1 MRKTAKTLTS
11 AALVCSL
18 LAACGQDTLDSRQID
33 TAGGL
38 AYKHGSDDPFT
49 GTVAFK
55 DTIPNNLENY
65 WTTNIA
71 STPGR
76 STNAQDLTGCE
87 EHFAKGLVDGDAFCT
102 GTGGDKAFTLHY
114 ADEQFDG
121 PSKLYNP
128 ETGALV
134 KSLNWSSGK
143 LNGETKIYTY
153 DGKQLVSQ
161 VPWNNGQADG
171 AVKAWNTKGEQVTD
185 AVFKNGQIDS
195 GTVGTDDGSTKIST
209 EFREGKPNGQYT
221 KLTEQGD
228 VVQKGTFV
236 GGLRDGAWEDRDLSV
251 EDIIVQVTTA
261 ASAMPVN
268 YHDISNATRVVS
280 HWSSGK
286 MNGEMQGW
294 DKDGK
299 LFFDF
304 HFVNGVLEGPNQ
316 VVTRDTGT
324 LQTFNLKGGQLA
336 SDAPTPEAAA
346 TATQEPQQASEAPPS
361 GASSINSPAEAL
373 TGSVQLPG
381 TGNKCLDDWET
392 AYRKERGA
400 DAVVAYDQ
408 IDEWTDECKQGKT
421 APKN

>member
-1 MRKTAKTLTS
+1 MRKTAMMLAS
-11 AALVCSL
+11 AALVCAL
-18 LAACGQDTLDSRQID
+18 LTACGQETLDSRQID
-33 TAGGL
+33 TTGGL

-65 WTTNIA
+65 WTTNIG

-76 STNAQDLTGCE
+76 STTAQDLTGCE

-114 ADEQFDG
+114 ADEQIDG

-134 KSLNWSSGK
+134 KSLNWSGGK
-143 LNGETKIYTY
+143 LNGEAKIYTY

-171 AVKAWNTKGEQVTD
+171 AVKAWNTKGDQITD
-185 AVFKNGQIDS
+185 AVYKSGQIDS
-195 GTVGTDDGSTKIST
+195 GTVGTDDGSTKTST
-209 EFREGKPNGQYT
+209 QFHDGKPNGPYT

-228 VVQKGTFV
+228 IVQKGSFAD
-236 GGLRDGAWEDRDLSV
+236 GLRNGAWEDRDLSV
-251 EDIIVQVTTA
+251 EDIIVQIVTA
-261 ASAMPVN
+261 SSAMPVN
-268 YHDISNATRVVS
+268 YNDISNATRVVS
-280 HWSSGK
+280 HWSLGK
-286 MNGEMQGW
+286 VDGEMQGW
-294 DKDGK
+294 DKDGE

-304 HFVNGVLEGPNQ
+304 HFVNGALEGPNQ
-316 VVTRDTGT
+316 VVTRETGT

-336 SDAPTPEAAA
+336 ATDSVTSDGAAA
-346 TATQEPQQASEAPPS
+346 AQTTQPQAS
-361 GASSINSPAEAL
+361 ASTYNSPVEAL
-373 TGSVQLPG
+373 TGTPS
-381 TGNKCLDDWET
+381 TGAENKCLDEWEA

-400 DAVVAYDQ
+400 DAIIAYDQ
-408 IDEWTDECKQGKT
+408 IDEWTKECKQGKT